1 MNKIKFQFLAG
12 FLTGVLLT
20 SIYNNPTKTKKVI
33 NSVIDFVSKHK
44 QDVPQYQEDVEES
57 YQRELDLAQGWDNQ

>member
-1 MNKIKFQFLAG
+1 MNKIRFQFLAG

-20 SIYNNPTKTKKVI
+20 SIYNNPTKTKEVI

-44 QDVPQYQEDVEES
+44 QDVPQYQESLEET
-57 YQRELDLAQGWDNQ
+57 YQRDLDLAKGWDSQ